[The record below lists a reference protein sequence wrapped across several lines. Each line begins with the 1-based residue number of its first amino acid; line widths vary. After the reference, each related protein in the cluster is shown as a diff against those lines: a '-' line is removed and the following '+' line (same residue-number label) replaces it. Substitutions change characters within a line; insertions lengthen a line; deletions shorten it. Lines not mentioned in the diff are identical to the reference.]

1 MKHKFLFLILLAFSI
16 SSYGQTGKNL
26 ALMIN
31 SNAIGSNGIRINWP
45 QLNFTG
51 RYEIYKRVSLSTEEW
66 GTLPYATVA
75 GNTNGFTDSIVK
87 EGEAFEYTVAKVS
100 SANVT
105 ESLGY
110 IYAGNK
116 LKEPMAF
123 DGLILLIDSNFIIP
137 VAAQIQ
143 QLVNNLKNEGYK
155 VVVLYAGRKEN
166 VLNIK
171 SRITSTYTG
180 LNRKVHKHF
189 NLRKV
194 NKAISLTKSK
204 K

>member
-16 SSYGQTGKNL
+16 SSYGQTGKNQ

-87 EGEAFEYTVAKVS
+87 EGEAFE
-100 SANVT
+100 
-105 ESLGY
+105 
-110 IYAGNK
+110 
-116 LKEPMAF
+116 
-123 DGLILLIDSNFIIP
+123 
-137 VAAQIQ
+137 
-143 QLVNNLKNEGYK
+143 
-155 VVVLYAGRKEN
+155 
-166 VLNIK
+166 
-171 SRITSTYTG
+171 
-180 LNRKVHKHF
+180 
-189 NLRKV
+189 
-194 NKAISLTKSK
+194 
-204 K
+204 